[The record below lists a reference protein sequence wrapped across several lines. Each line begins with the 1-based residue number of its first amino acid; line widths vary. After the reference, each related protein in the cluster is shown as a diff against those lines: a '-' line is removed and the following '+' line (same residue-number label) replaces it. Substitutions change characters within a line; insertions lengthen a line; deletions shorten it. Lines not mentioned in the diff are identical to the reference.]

1 MTSPLYNAYLDIKNY
16 DDDFVLIVDNW
27 VLVEGRRSAVFVGTT
42 PAEALGKLLAVTV
55 ATDRCCTLS
64 VLSPIPEGYHHVKDV
79 QRRLT
84 DLQLYCERGQ
94 MPPPELLHWGG
105 NWDVTFR
112 VGTEDLERRNK
123 DRAERTS
130 AALKAYHDYCHDAGP
145 HDHDEVMGDLLCDLM
160 HLLRQQGKADPSQL
174 MDELLVTANIN
185 FDAEEAEEK
194 PK

>member
-1 MTSPLYNAYLDIKNY
+1 MSALYNAYLDITNY
-16 DDDFVLIVDNW
+16 DDDFVLIVDKW

-55 ATDRCCTLS
+55 ATDRNCTLS
-64 VLSPIPEGYHHVKDV
+64 ALVPVPEGYRHVKEV

-84 DLQLYCERGQ
+84 DLRLYCERGQ

-123 DRAERTS
+123 DRAERAS
-130 AALKAYHDYCHDAGP
+130 AALKAYHGHDAGP
-145 HDHDEVMGDLLCDLM
+145 HDHDEVMGDLMCDMM
-160 HLLRQQGKADPSQL
+160 HLLRHQGQDDPKQI
-174 MDELLVTANIN
+174 MDELLVTAFNN

-194 PK
+194 TT